1 MIRFGSVLLVALAPF
16 AFAAEDK
23 KDEKKVAPFAPKDG
37 RFSVAFPDKPTEK
50 TNKIATAGG
59 EVAVYIFTVDQKDK
73 ALIVTYS
80 DYPAGSV
87 DADAEKVL
95 TGVIDGNA
103 KSLKGKVTA
112 NEKLT
117 VGKKNHPGRE
127 VRIEFGEKK
136 QVYRARVYLVG
147 ARLYQVVA
155 LGSEEF
161 AKSKAVDDY
170 LKSFALV
177 E

>member
-1 MIRFGSVLLVALAPF
+1 MIRAACVSLVALTGF
-16 AFAAEDK
+16 ALAA
-23 KDEKKVAPFAPKDG
+23 DEKKVAPFAPKDG
-37 RFSVAFPDKPTEK
+37 RFSVAFPDAPKEK
-50 TNKIATAGG
+50 VTKVGAGAG
-59 EVAVYIFTVDQKDK
+59 EIVVRIFTVDQKDR
-73 ALIVTYS
+73 AFIVTYS
-80 DYPAGSV
+80 DYAPGTV
-87 DADAEKVL
+87 DADADKVL
-95 TGVIDGNA
+95 TGVIDGNV
-103 KSLKGKVTA
+103 KSLKGKLAT

-147 ARLYQVVA
+147 TRLYQVVA

-161 AKSKAVDDY
+161 AKSKTVDEY